1 MQSSPLT
8 KHQLSAICIL
18 IFCCALLLFFSINR
32 HNTTFFLAEKKQKES
47 TTHTSIDIIPIS
59 SNDPILGSPTA
70 PITVIGFEDFL
81 CESCR
86 TQNSLINQ
94 LLERYPAQVKF
105 IWKDLPITTIPV
117 SSEIAHIY
125 GYCMHEQDLFEPYK
139 TAVFNQ
145 IFTTTLTSSELDPIS
160 NELGADMTALAACRN
175 SNTPRS
181 HIEKNKLLA
190 QALQIQRVPTF
201 FINGQQIQTPTSLN
215 EWIET
220 IGITP

>member
-1 MQSSPLT
+1 MQSIPLT
-8 KHQLSAICIL
+8 KHQLFAISIL
-18 IFCCALLLFFSINR
+18 IACCGLLLFFSINR
-32 HNTTFFLAEKKQKES
+32 HNTTFFVAEKKQKES

-59 SNDPILGSPTA
+59 SNDPILGSPAA

-86 TQNSLINQ
+86 TQNLLINQ

-125 GYCMHEQDLFEPYK
+125 GYCMHEQGLFEPYK
-139 TAVFNQ
+139 TTVFNQ

-160 NELGADMTALAACRN
+160 TELGADMDALEACRN
-175 SNTPRS
+175 SQAPRT
-181 HIEKNKLLA
+181 HIEKNTLLA

-215 EWIET
+215 EWI
-220 IGITP
+220 GILGLE